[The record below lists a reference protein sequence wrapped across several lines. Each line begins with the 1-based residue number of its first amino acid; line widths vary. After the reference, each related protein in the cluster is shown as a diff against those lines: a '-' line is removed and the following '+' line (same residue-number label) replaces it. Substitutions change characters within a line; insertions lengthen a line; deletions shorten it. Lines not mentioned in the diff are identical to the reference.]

1 MIGLIIQLQFAHNQ
15 KKIKGSSIGLVRYR
29 PLRLLS
35 CRLVQPVCC
44 FGIKT
49 MRRQEEKSSR
59 SLPENLIFY
68 APMGEL
74 VLYKMCSPHFFFLS
88 SRPKSEH
95 RQNPLAPLS
104 LPDRTFRQVFS
115 E

>member
-29 PLRLLS
+29 PLCLLS

-59 SLPENLIFY
+59 SLPEKLIFY

-74 VLYKMCSPHFFFLS
+74 VLFFLS

-104 LPDRTFRQVFS
+104 LPDSFFRPILS

>member
-1 MIGLIIQLQFAHNQ
+1 MKGPAIGR
-15 KKIKGSSIGLVRYR
+15 VRYR

-44 FGIKT
+44 FGVKT
-49 MRRQEEKSSR
+49 MGRQEEKSSR

-74 VLYKMCSPHFFFLS
+74 VLY
-88 SRPKSEH
+88 
-95 RQNPLAPLS
+95 N
-104 LPDRTFRQVFS
+104 V
-115 E
+115 

>member
-15 KKIKGSSIGLVRYR
+15 KKIKAPSIGLVRYR

-49 MRRQEEKSSR
+49 MHRQEEKSSR

-74 VLYKMCSPHFFFLS
+74 VLYYVEPSFFFLS

-95 RQNPLAPLS
+95 RLNPLAPLS
-104 LPDRTFRQVFS
+104 LPDSLFRPILS